1 MVSVDLSKVAVL
13 HTLGPTGTNCE
24 AAAHAWF
31 NRQRNV
37 GRVEL
42 HATLEQAV
50 EHMPEDDT
58 HALLGCVVYPDLHT
72 IVFSNLGRLA
82 LADCFVFPTF
92 NMLLARRPD
101 VVHVRSVASHPAPR
115 HLVPAGLEVL
125 LVNSNAQAAL
135 DCANGIVDACI
146 TTLPAAQRH
155 GLQIVSDH
163 GPVPMGFT
171 IHVRHRAQFSESTMT
186 SVARGTAS

>member
-1 MVSVDLSKVAVL
+1 MVTVDLSKVVVL

-31 NRQRNV
+31 KRRGSV
-37 GRVEL
+37 GSVYL
-42 HATLEQAV
+42 HSTLEQAV
-50 EHMPEDDT
+50 ENMPEDDT

-72 IVFSNLGRLA
+72 LVFSNLGRLS
-82 LADCFVFPTF
+82 LADSFIFPTF
-92 NMLLARRPD
+92 NMLLAQRPG
-101 VVHVRSVASHPAPR
+101 VASLRSVATHPAPR
-115 HLVPAGLEVL
+115 HLVPAGLDVS

-146 TTLPAAQRH
+146 TTLPAAQRN
-155 GLQIVSDH
+155 GLQIVNDH

-171 IHVRHRAQFSESTMT
+171 IHVRNHAQHSESKMT
-186 SVARGTAS
+186 SVMQGATS

>member
-1 MVSVDLSKVAVL
+1 MVAVDLSKVAVL

-31 NRQRNV
+31 KRRGNI
-37 GRVEL
+37 GRVYL
-42 HATLEQAV
+42 HSTLEQAV
-50 EHMPEDDT
+50 EEMPEDDT

-72 IVFSNLGRLA
+72 LVFSNLGRLA
-82 LADCFVFPTF
+82 LADCFIFPTF
-92 NMLLARRPD
+92 NMLLAQRPG
-101 VVHVRSVASHPAPR
+101 VPSVRSVATHPAPR
-115 HLVPAGLEVL
+115 HLVPAGLDVS

-146 TTLPAAQRH
+146 TTLPAAQRN
-155 GLQIVSDH
+155 GLQIVNDH

-171 IHVRHRAQFSESTMT
+171 IHVRNHAQFFQSTLT
-186 SVARGTAS
+186 SVSQGSAL

>member
-1 MVSVDLSKVAVL
+1 MAVDLSKVAVL

-24 AAAHAWF
+24 AAAYAWF
-31 NRQRNV
+31 RRQGGV

-42 HATLEQAV
+42 HSTLEQAV
-50 EHMPEDDT
+50 ERMPEDDT
-58 HALLGCVVYPDLHT
+58 HALLGCVVYPELHT
-72 IVFSNLGRLA
+72 LVFSNLDRLA
-82 LADCFVFPTF
+82 LADCFIFPTF

-101 VVHVRSVASHPAPR
+101 VMQVRSVASHPAPK
-115 HLVPAGLEVL
+115 HLVPAGLEVH

-135 DCANGIVDACI
+135 DCAGGIVDACI

-155 GLQIVSDH
+155 GLQIVNDH

-171 IHVRHRAQFSESTMT
+171 IHVRHCAQFSQSTME
-186 SVARGTAS
+186 SAG